1 MKRLRILVP
10 FLLLAVVMSGCI
22 FGNDDDDDGGNDPG
36 WQVYGYVNTTRGAPL
51 KDVTLTLTKAGKTVK
66 TATSGSYGYYVFND
80 VPNGTYTV
88 VPSKYGYTFTP
99 SEVRN
104 VYVRNEGAV
113 VDTFVGAYN

>member
-1 MKRLRILVP
+1 MKKFQTLVP
-10 FLLLAVVMSGCI
+10 LLLLAVVMSGCI
-22 FGNDDDDDGGNDPG
+22 FGNDDDDSGKEAG

-51 KDVTLTLTKAGKTVK
+51 KDVTLTLTKSGKTVK

-113 VDTFVGAYN
+113 VETFIGSYN